1 MLTLILLA
9 AIAIVGFVVGFL
21 VDKYGSY
28 TMEGLV
34 VLMCIIGG
42 TATCVLLITGALLIN
57 IEQRFDNR
65 IEEYNVITEMV
76 DSYNGQD
83 YGNMTP
89 LVESVVSM
97 NMTIARHKAYYN
109 SKWHGLWYSEKIA
122 NLEPI
127 RFDKNIPA
135 LE

>member
-9 AIAIVGFVVGFL
+9 AIAIVGFVVAFL
-21 VDKYGSY
+21 ADKYGSY
-28 TMEGLV
+28 DMEWLTV
-34 VLMCIIGG
+34 FMCIIGG
-42 TATCVLLITGALLIN
+42 TATCILLISGALLLN
-57 IEQRFDNR
+57 IERRFDNR

-89 LVESVVSM
+89 LVESVVDM

-109 SKWHGLWYSEKIA
+109 TKWYGLWYSEKIA

-127 RFDKNIPA
+127 RFDKKTD
-135 LE
+135 LTE

>member
-9 AIAIVGFVVGFL
+9 AIAILGFVVAFL
-21 VDKYGSY
+21 ADKYGSY
-28 TMEGLV
+28 DMEWLT

-42 TATCVLLITGALLIN
+42 TATCALLIAGALLIN

-89 LVESVVSM
+89 LVESVVNM

-109 SKWHGLWYSEKIA
+109 TKWYGLWYSEKIA

-127 RFDKNIPA
+127 RFDKKTD
-135 LE
+135 LTE

>member
-9 AIAIVGFVVGFL
+9 VIAIVGLAVAFL

-28 TMEGLV
+28 DMEWLV
-34 VLMCIIGG
+34 ALLCITGG
-42 TATCVLLITGALLIN
+42 TATCTLLITGALLIN

-76 DSYNGQD
+76 DSYNAQD

-89 LVESVVSM
+89 LIDSVVDM
-97 NMTIARHKAYYN
+97 NLTIAKHKAYYN
-109 SKWHGLWYSEKIA
+109 SKWTGLWYSERIA

-127 RFDKNIPA
+127 RFDKKTD
-135 LE
+135 LTE